1 MINIKIHGEFV
12 VCILVAMID
21 LIQCLLKELKRHK
34 RCNWT
39 CIVSQLSINPFI
51 NVFFCTRWKFILI

>member
-21 LIQCLLKELKRHK
+21 LIQCLINELKG
-34 RCNWT
+34 
-39 CIVSQLSINPFI
+39 Q
-51 NVFFCTRWKFILI
+51 